1 MSRLDC
7 FEVELPVRAPL
18 YTMSQGRALTAFT
31 TIVVRVEAEDGTAG
45 CGESCT
51 LGTNRPSMSR
61 SGTWGG
67 KLLGQPAAVLL
78 GGVLQRDYP
87 TFHALTLDAPE
98 RMAAETTRM
107 RGEGYR
113 CWQLKLSS
121 APAADADRL
130 RAVLEA
136 AGDASDFMT
145 SDPSG
150 AWTVAQASEFLQ
162 YTGGLKTFVE
172 QTCSTASRSRPPMP

>member
-1 MSRLDC
+1 MHARHEPAID
-7 FEVELPVRAPL
+7 V
-18 YTMSQGRALTAFT
+18 ALW
-31 TIVVRVEAEDGTAG
+31 D
-45 CGESCT
+45 
-51 LGTNRPSMSR
+51 L
-61 SGTWGG
+61 GG

-136 AGDASDFMT
+136 AGDASDFVT

-150 AWTVAQASEFLQ
+150 AWTVAQACEFLQ